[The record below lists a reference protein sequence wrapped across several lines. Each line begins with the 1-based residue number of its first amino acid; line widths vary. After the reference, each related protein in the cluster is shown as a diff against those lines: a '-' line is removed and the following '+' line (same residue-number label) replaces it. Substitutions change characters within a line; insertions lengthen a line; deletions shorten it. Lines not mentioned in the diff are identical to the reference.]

1 MAFRG
6 SAANGGMNMTARTSK
21 QYLAGLSDEREVWLN
36 GRRVKVT
43 EEPALQGSLRGM
55 AGYYDWQHRHAEDCL
70 VTDAV
75 SGQPMSASLI
85 IPRSREDLAARHRC
99 YERLARYS
107 YGMLG
112 RTPDYCNTTLSGQA
126 GRPDIWAK
134 GEMRHHD
141 NLKRFHREVI
151 EGDLSLTHTIIHAAI
166 DRSIPELAGMNADLT
181 LRVTERR
188 SDRIVVSGAKLL
200 ATLGPFADEIFVYP
214 AAPIQKGEEK
224 YALAFAVPVK
234 TKGVIQVC
242 RDHYGVDAA
251 VRDRPFSSRFDEQ
264 DSFVIFD
271 NVEVPN
277 ERVFVDGNIEVYNA
291 IAPAVFPGNVLQ
303 QTAIRAAV
311 KLEFAYDLCVQ
322 MARAQNNEKRPDVV
336 MMLGEIYG
344 YLQMTRMAIHSAE
357 TRAFDTGSGAFF
369 PHPDLAIV
377 KTFMPMWMLRVN
389 DIIDTLGAHNLLVTP
404 TLDTFDDARMRALLE
419 RYMPGAN
426 GMSAQERTRI
436 FRTAWDFSGSA
447 LGSRVELYERYYLGS
462 RQRAL
467 AGDHFTA
474 QAAEKWGQVHS
485 FLKDSG
491 AL

>member
-1 MAFRG
+1 M
-6 SAANGGMNMTARTSK
+6 SARTSK
-21 QYLAGLSDEREVWLN
+21 QYLAGLADEREVWLD

-43 EEPALQGSLRGM
+43 EEPRLRGSLAGM
-55 AGYYDWQHRHAEDCL
+55 SGYYDWQHKYAEDCL
-70 VTDAV
+70 VTDPV
-75 SGQPMSASLI
+75 SGKPMSASLI
-85 IPRSREDLAARHRC
+85 IPRSREDLAVRHRC
-99 YERLARYS
+99 YDRIARYS

-126 GRPDIWAK
+126 GRPDVWAK
-134 GEMRHHD
+134 GDMRYHE

-166 DRSIPELAGMNADLT
+166 DRSVPELSGMNADLT
-181 LRVTERR
+181 LRVTSRH

-214 AAPIQKGEEK
+214 AAPIQKGEEQ
-224 YALAFAVPVK
+224 YALVFSVPVK
-234 TKGVIQVC
+234 TKGVIQIC
-242 RDHYGVDAA
+242 RDHYGVDAKL
-251 VRDRPFSSRFDEQ
+251 RDRPFSARFDEQ
-264 DSFVIFD
+264 DAFVIFD

-277 ERVFVDGNIEVYNA
+277 ERVFVDGNLDVYNA

-303 QTAIRAAV
+303 QTSIRAAV

-322 MARAQNNEKRPDVV
+322 IARAQNTEKRPDVV

-344 YLQMTRMAIHSAE
+344 YLQLTRMAINSAE
-357 TRAFDTGSGAFF
+357 TRAFDSGSGTYF

-389 DIIDTLGAHNLLVTP
+389 DIIDTLGTHNLLVTP
-404 TLDTFDDARMRALLE
+404 NMDTFEDPRMRQLLE
-419 RYMPGAN
+419 RFMPGAN
-426 GMSAQERTRI
+426 GMSAQERARI

-447 LGSRVELYERYYLGS
+447 LGSRVELYERYYLAS
-462 RQRAL
+462 RQRSL

-474 QAAEKWGQVHS
+474 QATEKWGQVRG
-485 FLKDSG
+485 FLEESG

>member
-1 MAFRG
+1 M
-6 SAANGGMNMTARTSK
+6 SARTGK
-21 QYLAGLSDEREVWLN
+21 EYRAGLVDDREVWLG
-36 GRRVKVT
+36 GRKVKVT
-43 EEPALQGSLRGM
+43 AEPLLRGSLGGM
-55 AGYYDWQHRHAEDCL
+55 AGYYDWQHKYADDCL
-70 VTDAV
+70 VTDPV
-75 SGQPMSASLI
+75 SGKPMSASLI

-112 RTPDYCNTTLSGQA
+112 RTPDYCNTTLAGQA
-126 GRPDIWAK
+126 ARPDIWAK
-134 GEMRHHD
+134 GDMRYHE

-166 DRSIPELAGMNADLT
+166 DRSVPELVGMNADLT
-181 LRVTERR
+181 LRVTQRH

-200 ATLGPFADEIFVYP
+200 ATLGPFADEMFVYP
-214 AAPIQKGEEK
+214 AAPIQKGEEQ
-224 YALAFAVPVK
+224 YALAFSIPVK
-234 TKGVIQVC
+234 TKGVIQIC
-242 RDHYGVDAA
+242 RDHYGVDAEL
-251 VRDRPFSSRFDEQ
+251 RDRPFSARFDEQ
-264 DSFVIFD
+264 DAFVIYD

-277 ERVFVDGNIEVYNA
+277 ERIFVDGNLEVYNA

-303 QTAIRAAV
+303 QTAIRASV

-322 MARAQNNEKRPDVV
+322 IARAQNTDKRPDVV

-357 TRAFDTGSGAFF
+357 TRALDTGSGAFF

-389 DIIDTLGAHNLLVTP
+389 DIIDTLGTHNLLVTP
-404 TLDTFDDARMRALLE
+404 SMNTFDDPRMRKLLE

-426 GMSAQERTRI
+426 GMSAQERARI

-447 LGSRVELYERYYLGS
+447 LGSRVELYERYYLAS

-474 QAAEKWGQVHS
+474 QATEKWGQVQA
-485 FLKDSG
+485 FLKESG